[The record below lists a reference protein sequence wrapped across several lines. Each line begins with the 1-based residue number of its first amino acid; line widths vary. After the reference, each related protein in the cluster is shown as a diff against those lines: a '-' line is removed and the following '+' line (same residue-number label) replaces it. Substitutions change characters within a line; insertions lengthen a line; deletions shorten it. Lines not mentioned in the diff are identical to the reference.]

1 MQVAITIGQK
11 GSGNVIVPVTNLTK
25 RTKELA
31 LTVTSAVTGW
41 TVVRAV
47 GIAYADSAGAWRLA
61 FNVMGTVSSASLSN
75 VSATLA
81 GFVFKNVGYQTITAV
96 DITTAGAGWRG
107 YASPGASILV
117 MDRTSAITI
126 ASVSMSGDVELDAE
140 PTWASVGAYTALTA
154 LEGVANI
161 AAYIPFG
168 QAGMPGE
175 EKIEY
180 APSEVY
186 TTSTAVFDW
195 SGSNVTLGVGT
206 WDLTMSVNYAL
217 RIDSGTG
224 ALYGFLYIRD
234 TSNNTIPYSK
244 VLVQSDF
251 QGSGIRTLLGVVQL
265 TKRVVLTSSTSYK
278 ISMDSPSTTGSAYM
292 YIKGGNSSAITTTSL
307 RAVRIAP

>member
-1 MQVAITIGQK
+1 MAVGTIGQK
-11 GSGNVIVPVTNLTK
+11 PGNVIVPVTSLMK
-25 RTKELA
+25 STKEVT
-31 LTVTSAVTGW
+31 LTVTSAQVVW
-41 TVVRAV
+41 TTTRAV
-47 GIAYADSAGAWRLA
+47 GIFYADSAGVWRLR
-61 FNVMGTVSSASLSN
+61 FNISGTLN
-75 VSATLA
+75 SATLTSLKITIPN
-81 GFVFKNVGYQTITAV
+81 VTFKSTEIQAVLGYLGSSGVPGRAYTNSSDIYIESASQTT
-96 DITTAGAGWRG
+96 
-107 YASPGASILV
+107 
-117 MDRTSAITI
+117 TSAF
-126 ASVSMSGDVELDAE
+126 VSGDVELNAE
-140 PTWASVGAYTALTA
+140 PTTYTTA
-154 LEGVANI
+154 ANLEGVGNL

-186 TTSTAVFDW
+186 TSSTSVFDW